1 MSEDEAPSLA
11 ERITF
16 PSISKEVGRKIS
28 QLEQEFERAEI
39 EQLRKQIP
47 VLRPLYAKRNAFIA
61 SKELQEAD
69 FWPRVF
75 ANAPQEI
82 DEYILASDA
91 AVIGQCLKNLTV
103 ERCDVDENGNGGHP
117 RSVRFTFDF
126 ATGEENPYFTDA
138 QLVKEFY
145 YRTKITKTPKGKRH
159 FWEGYVSTPVRIN
172 WKKDQDLTK
181 GLLDAACD
189 LYEAEQKK
197 GAGVDRTTLPEYEKL
212 VAKVEEAEADA
223 LVGDDDEEAD
233 DENVPSGMSFFNWFG
248 YRGNPVTAEES
259 AQANKEEAE
268 RWQKIENGEE
278 VDEEDDD
285 YFDEDE
291 ESLSTVEIF
300 PDADDIAN
308 TLAEDVWP
316 NALKYYVQSYEVAED
331 FDDEMDIEDFD
342 DDDEDE
348 DDEEDDEGDDED
360 RPAKKV
366 KT

>member
-1 MSEDEAPSLA
+1 MSGDEAPSLF
-11 ERITF
+11 ERITL
-16 PSISKEVGRKIS
+16 PSIPKEVGRKIS
-28 QLEQEFERAEI
+28 QLEQEFVRAEI

-47 VLRPLYAKRNAFIA
+47 VLRPLYARRNALVA

-103 ERCDVDENGNGGHP
+103 ERCDVDENGNGGDP

-126 ATGEENPYFTDA
+126 ATGEENPYFTNA
-138 QLVKEFY
+138 QLVKEFH

-159 FWEGYVSTPVRIN
+159 VWEGYVSTPVRIN
-172 WKKDQDLTK
+172 WKKDGDLTK

-197 GAGVDRTTLPEYEKL
+197 AGVDRTTLPEYEKL
-212 VAKVEEAEADA
+212 VTKLEEAEAENDA
-223 LVGDDDEEAD
+223 LLGDDDEEAD
-233 DENVPSGMSFFNWFG
+233 DENVPSGLSFFNWFG
-248 YRGNPVTAEES
+248 YRGNSVTAEES
-259 AQANKEEAE
+259 AQAEKEEAE
-268 RWQKIENGEE
+268 RWQKIENGEK
-278 VDEEDDD
+278 VDDDGDDEDEDEDDE
-285 YFDEDE
+285 FDDDE
-291 ESLSTVEIF
+291 ESLSAVEIF

-308 TLAEDVWP
+308 TLAEEVWP
-316 NALKYYVQSYEVAED
+316 NALKYYVQSYEVADD
-331 FDDEMDIEDFD
+331 FDDEMDIE
-342 DDDEDE
+342 EL
-348 DDEEDDEGDDED
+348 DDEEDEEDDED